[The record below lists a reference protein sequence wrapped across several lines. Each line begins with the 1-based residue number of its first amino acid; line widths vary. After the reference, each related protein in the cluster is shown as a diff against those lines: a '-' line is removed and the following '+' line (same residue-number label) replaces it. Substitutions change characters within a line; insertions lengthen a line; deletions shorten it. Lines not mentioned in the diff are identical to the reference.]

1 MLGLLQPLVFQQVLE
16 LWVEILVV
24 LHAFDVVPE
33 SHPLDVQD
41 RNRDSQ
47 GTVRK
52 HEPLHI
58 LCGTDK
64 VALVAEACFEFLAE
78 ALEKVNVLRLLAGK
92 LEQSTDLV
100 VVSRELRPRVVNH
113 VGKNEFLDEA
123 KHGQIFMAADLIQSP
138 LLGLCEKG
146 KLLGLRQRRR
156 HERLSEIEPFLAS
169 NNVFHSPA
177 DPLGGFERPLVTVIT
192 LHCQSS
198 FVFCSSLPLANEQ
211 GQKMCQGRHGEIY
224 VEKTES

>member
-1 MLGLLQPLVFQQVLE
+1 MFQQALE
-16 LWVEILVV
+16 LRVEILII
-24 LHAFDVVPE
+24 LNPFYVVPQ

-41 RNRDSQ
+41 RNPDSQ
-47 GTVRK
+47 RTVRK

-58 LCGTDK
+58 LCGANK
-64 VALVAEACFEFLAE
+64 VALVAEASFEFLAE
-78 ALEKVNVLRLLAGK
+78 ALENVNVLRLLAGK
-92 LEQSTDLV
+92 LERSTDLV
-100 VVSRELRPRVVNH
+100 AVSGELRPRVVNH

-146 KLLGLRQRRR
+146 KLLGLHQRRR

-169 NNVFHSPA
+169 NNIVYSPA
-177 DPLGGFERPLVTVIT
+177 DPLGGFERPLVTVII
-192 LHCQSS
+192 LHGQSS

-211 GQKMCQGRHGEIY
+211 WQKMCQGTNSEICL
-224 VEKTES
+224 EKTES